1 MQGERPVVG
10 SDSLNT
16 TDTNN
21 RGDAQEE
28 KPSGVTRRGFLS
40 GATTVA
46 VAASTGAM
54 TLLSVP
60 ETANA
65 KEVAPF
71 NTKDPD
77 TRARQLVDVRTDAAQ
92 RAGELLEKSFPHPTN
107 GDEER
112 YRHQSFAGNFSKTLP
127 HDPATGLVIPSAY
140 LALLNALETGTQEA
154 FDAVP
159 AGGKGQL
166 AGPLS
171 PLQFQMVGSD
181 SPDAKSPFT
190 PPSVASAGGAAE
202 LVELYWEAYVRDVP
216 FINYGSN
223 PLIALAVA
231 DMNKLSDF
239 GGPKPVT
246 PQNLFR
252 YPFIGCTDG
261 PYVSQIL
268 YQTHRLDGVNF
279 VPMLNTRLPV
289 HDPNTGQVLTGPG
302 TGFDFMTNFPEYV
315 FVEDGNGA
323 LQPSPNTSDPTTR
336 FIRSVRD
343 VGNLANS
350 DSIFSVYFRAA
361 IALGG
366 LGIGV
371 DTNSPYNNDTRIN
384 GFNTFSS
391 AYLFQ
396 LLAQAAQT
404 EAAAFYEK
412 WFVHRK
418 VRPEAHA
425 NLVDGILNNRFKLNP
440 SMHPDLFNSSV
451 LPLIFERNQQLNVK
465 RGLGTTGSFLL
476 PQISAGGSPSH
487 PSSPAGH
494 AFTAGAAVTM
504 IKAMLDVGTPT
515 NPKPWPLTKPDGTP
529 NPVVVASA
537 DGQSRV
543 PTGDTNLTVL
553 GELNKLAANVSEGR
567 CMLGIHWRVSDNMHG
582 MTMGENVAIRLL
594 EDLATTYPEKNF
606 KGFTLTKFDGT
617 TILVGG
623 SKPI

>member
-1 MQGERPVVG
+1 MQADDRVSQSEQIEAA
-10 SDSLNT
+10 NT
-16 TDTNN
+16 NETKNN
-21 RGDAQEE
+21 QRKKGPE
-28 KPSGVTRRGFLS
+28 VTRRTFLG

-46 VAASTGAM
+46 VAASTGAVA
-54 TLLSVP
+54 LLSSP
-60 ETANA
+60 ERAMA

-71 NTKDPD
+71 NTHDPD
-77 TRARQLVDVRTDAAQ
+77 SRARQLVDVRTDAAR

-112 YRHQSFAGNFSKTLP
+112 FADQSFAGNFSKTLP

-140 LALLNALETGTQEA
+140 KALLAALEEGTQEA

-181 SPDAKSPFT
+181 SPDARSPFT

-202 LVELYWEAYVRDVP
+202 MVEIFWEAYLRDVP

-223 PLIALAVA
+223 PLIALGVA
-231 DMNKLSDF
+231 DMNKLSGF
-239 GGPKPVT
+239 GGPTPVT

-268 YQTHRLDGVNF
+268 YQTHRLDGVTF
-279 VPMLNTRLPV
+279 VPKLNTRLPV
-289 HDPNTGQVLTGPG
+289 ADPNTGQVLTGPG

-323 LQPSPNTSDPTTR
+323 LQPSPNTTDPVAR
-336 FIRSVRD
+336 FIRNVRD

-366 LGIGV
+366 LGVGI
-371 DTNSPYNNDTRIN
+371 DTNSPYNGDTRIN

-440 SMHPDLFNSSV
+440 NLHPDLFNSSV
-451 LPLIFERNQQLNVK
+451 LPLIFQRNQQLNVK

-476 PQISAGGSPSH
+476 PQVSAGGSPSH

-504 IKAMLDVGTPT
+504 IKAMLDVGTPA
-515 NPKPWPLTKPDGTP
+515 NPRPWPVQ
-529 NPVVVASA
+529 PVIASA
-537 DGQSRV
+537 DGLSLV
-543 PTGDTNLTVL
+543 NTTDTNLTVL

-582 MTMGENVAIRLL
+582 MTMGEKVAIRLL
-594 EDLATTYPEKNF
+594 EDVAATYPEKNF

>member
-1 MQGERPVVG
+1 MQDRSKPPLDNEG
-10 SDSLNT
+10 SGNT
-16 TDTNN
+16 TSQSLETNTH
-21 RGDAQEE
+21 
-28 KPSGVTRRGFLS
+28 SSYSTSRRGFLKTA
-40 GATTVA
+40 GIGTAALTATA
-46 VAASTGAM
+46 
-54 TLLSVP
+54 LLPDVLIP
-60 ETANA
+60 KADA
-65 KEVAPF
+65 KEIAPF
-71 NTKDPD
+71 NVKDPD
-77 TRARQLVDVRTDAAQ
+77 RRERQLVDVRTDAAR

-112 YRHQSFAGNFSKTLP
+112 YRNQSFAGNFSKTLP

-140 LALLNALETGTQEA
+140 LALLDALEDGTQEA

-159 AGGKGQL
+159 AGGPGKL

-171 PLQFQMVGSD
+171 PLQFQMAGSD

-190 PPSVASAGGAAE
+190 PTSVASADGAAE
-202 LVELYWEAYVRDVP
+202 MVEVYWEAYLRDVP
-216 FINYGSN
+216 FINFGSN

-231 DMNKLSDF
+231 DMNKLSAF
-239 GGPKPVT
+239 GGPRPIT

-252 YPFIGCTDG
+252 FPFIGCTDG

-268 YQTHRLDGVNF
+268 FQTHRLDGVDF
-279 VPMLNTRLPV
+279 VPKLNTRLPV
-289 HDPNTGQVLTGPG
+289 ADPNTGQVLTGPG
-302 TGFDFMTNFPEYV
+302 TGFDFVTNFPEYL
-315 FVEDGNGA
+315 FVENGNGP
-323 LQPSPNTSDPTTR
+323 LLPTPNTADPTPR
-336 FIRSVRD
+336 FIRNVRD

-350 DSIFSVYFRAA
+350 DSIFSIYFRTA
-361 IALGG
+361 ITLGG

-371 DTNSPYNNDTRIN
+371 DPNSPYANDVRIN
-384 GFNTFSS
+384 GFNTFSTS
-391 AYLFQ
+391 YLLQ
-396 LLAQAAQT
+396 LLAQAGQT

-440 SMHPDLFNSSV
+440 NMHPDLFNSSV

-476 PQISAGGSPSH
+476 PQELNGGSPSD

-504 IKAMLDVGTPT
+504 IKAVLDVGTPA
-515 NPKPWPLTKPDGTP
+515 NPKPWP
-529 NPVVVASA
+529 VQAMQASA
-537 DGQSRV
+537 DGLSLV
-543 PTGDTNLTVL
+543 NASATNLTVL

-567 CMLGIHWRVSDNMHG
+567 NMLGINWRVSDNMHG
-582 MTMGENVAIRLL
+582 MFMGEKVAIRLL
-594 EDLATTYPEKNF
+594 DELGATYPEKF

-617 TILVGG
+617 TILVGA

>member
-1 MQGERPVVG
+1 MQDRKKMPLASE
-10 SDSLNT
+10 SSADATSQSIETNT
-16 TDTNN
+16 HSST
-21 RGDAQEE
+21 
-28 KPSGVTRRGFLS
+28 SRRGFLKTAGMGAAALTASAMMPGILEQKAEAVEIGPPSS
-40 GATTVA
+40 G
-46 VAASTGAM
+46 
-54 TLLSVP
+54 P
-60 ETANA
+60 
-65 KEVAPF
+65 
-71 NTKDPD
+71 
-77 TRARQLVDVRTDAAQ
+77 QQ
-92 RAGELLEKSFPHPTN
+92 RGNELEKIRKAAAKAAREAEVNSFPHPTN

-112 YRHQSFAGNFSKTLP
+112 YATQAFAGNFSKTLP

-140 LALLNALETGTQEA
+140 QALLNALTAGTQEA

-159 AGGKGQL
+159 AGGTGKL

-171 PLQFQMVGSD
+171 PLQFQMEGSD
-181 SPDAKSPFT
+181 SPTPTSPFL

-202 LVELYWEAYVRDVP
+202 MVELYWEGYLRDVP
-216 FINYGSN
+216 FIDYGSN
-223 PLIALAVA
+223 PLIALGVA
-231 DMNKLSDF
+231 DMNKLSAF
-239 GGPKPVT
+239 GGPSPVT

-252 YPFIGCTDG
+252 FPFIGCTDG

-268 YQTHRLDGVNF
+268 FQTHRLDGVTF
-279 VPMLNTRLPV
+279 VPKLNTRLPV
-289 HDPNTGQVLTGPG
+289 ADPNTGQVLTGPG
-302 TGFDFMTNFPEYV
+302 TGVDFMTNFPEYL

-323 LQPSPNTSDPTTR
+323 LQPTPNTADPTPR
-336 FIRSVRD
+336 FIRDVRD

-350 DSIFSVYFRAA
+350 DSIFSIYFRAA
-361 IALGG
+361 IILGG

-371 DTNSPYNNDTRIN
+371 DPNSPYTNDARIN
-384 GFNTFSS
+384 GFNTFSN

-396 LLAQAAQT
+396 LLAAAGQT
-404 EAAAFYEK
+404 EANAFYQK
-412 WFVHRK
+412 WYVHRK

-476 PQISAGGSPSH
+476 PQMSAGGSPSH

-504 IKAMLDVGTPT
+504 IKAMLDVGTPV
-515 NPKPWPLTKPDGTP
+515 NPKPWPAQ
-529 NPVVVASA
+529 PVQASA
-537 DGQSRV
+537 DGLSLV
-543 PTGDTNLTVL
+543 NTADTNLTVL

-567 CMLGIHWRVSDNMHG
+567 NMLGIHWRVSDNMHG
-582 MTMGENVAIRLL
+582 MTLGENVTIALL
-594 EDLATTYPEKNF
+594 NELGATYPESF

-623 SKPI
+623 NS

>member
-1 MQGERPVVG
+1 MQDARNSSAGTQPLENDVKKQAQNQNEN
-10 SDSLNT
+10 LN
-16 TDTNN
+16 
-21 RGDAQEE
+21 
-28 KPSGVTRRGFLS
+28 SVSRRSFIG
-40 GATTVA
+40 GATTMA
-46 VAASTGAM
+46 VAASTGALAALASA
-54 TLLSVP
+54 TP
-60 ETANA
+60 AEA

-71 NTKDPD
+71 NTNDPD
-77 TRARQLVDVRTDAAQ
+77 SRVRQFVDVRVDAA
-92 RAGELLEKSFPHPTN
+92 RRDGKLLEQSFPHPTN

-112 YRHQSFAGNFSKTLP
+112 YADQSYAGNFSKTLP

-140 LALLNALETGTQEA
+140 QALLNALEQGTQEA

-171 PLQFQMVGSD
+171 PLQFQIAGSD

-190 PPSVASAGGAAE
+190 PTSVASAGGAAE
-202 LVELYWEAYVRDVP
+202 LVELYWEAYLRDVP

-223 PLIALAVA
+223 PLVAQAVA
-231 DMNKLSDF
+231 DMNKLSAF
-239 GGPKPVT
+239 GGPTPVT

-252 YPFIGCTDG
+252 YPFVGCTDG

-268 YQTHRLDGVNF
+268 YQTHRFDGVTF
-279 VPMLNTRLPV
+279 VPKLNTRLPV
-289 HDPNTGQVLTGPG
+289 ADPNTGQVLTGPG
-302 TGFDFMTNFPEYV
+302 TGVDFMTNFPEYL

-323 LQPSPNTSDPTTR
+323 LQPSPNTTDPTPR
-336 FIRSVRD
+336 FIRDVRD

-350 DSIFSVYFRAA
+350 DSIFSIYFRAA
-361 IALGG
+361 IILGG
-366 LGIGV
+366 LGVGI
-371 DTNSPYNNDTRIN
+371 DANSPYAGDTRIN

-391 AYLFQ
+391 GYLFQ
-396 LLAQAAQT
+396 LLAQSGQT

-425 NLVDGILNNRFKLNP
+425 NLVDGILTNRFKLNP
-440 SMHPDLFNSSV
+440 SMHPDLLNSSV
-451 LPLIFERNQQLNVK
+451 LPLIFERNRQLNVK

-504 IKAMLDVGTPT
+504 IKAMLDVGTPA
-515 NPKPWPLTKPDGTP
+515 NPRPWPVQ
-529 NPVVVASA
+529 PVIASA
-537 DGQSRV
+537 DGLTLV
-543 PTGDTNLTVL
+543 NTTDTNLTVL

-567 CMLGIHWRVSDNMHG
+567 NMLGIHWRVSDDMHG
-582 MTMGENVAIRLL
+582 MFMGEQVAIRLL
-594 EDLATTYPEKNF
+594 EDLAATYPEKNF

-617 TILVGG
+617 TVLVGG